1 MKKSCIAGLL
11 AMMMMLLAFGVRA
24 EAAGWV
30 TDFAQA
36 SKTAKKSG
44 KYMLV
49 DFSGSD
55 WCGWCQKLEAEVFSK
70 PEFKQY
76 AQKNLICVLVDFP
89 QSKYQSDDQ
98 KAKNQQ
104 LSVQYAIEG
113 YPTVLILSPSGQL
126 VATTGYQDGGAANY
140 VKYLK
145 QVIAAY
151 KRK

>member
-11 AMMMMLLAFGVRA
+11 AMMMLLLGFGVRA

-89 QSKYQSDDQ
+89 QSKYQSNDQ
-98 KAKNQQ
+98 KAKNKQ
-104 LSVQYAIEG
+104 LSEQYAIEG

-126 VATTGYQDGGAANY
+126 VATTGYQDGGALQY
-140 VKYLK
+140 VNYLK
-145 QVIAAY
+145 QVISEH